1 MDETGKGK
9 RMALVMACISIAS
22 GCLVYYLFCPEVLL
36 VKKIDG
42 LINGGIHFEPPQRTM
57 PTDFVRFYGLDLIWA
72 YSFSCMIYVFACG
85 LKNVSKLQ
93 IFIPVVCGIILE
105 LLQWR
110 GISAGTGDI
119 IDVIMEMIGTVLSV
133 VIFTRRRRQ

>member
-1 MDETGKGK
+1 MDENRKGR
-9 RMALVMACISIAS
+9 RMALVMACILIAS

-36 VKKIDG
+36 VKMIDG
-42 LINGGIHFEPPQRTM
+42 LINGGIHFEPPQRAM
-57 PTDFVRFYGLDLIWA
+57 LTDLVRFYGLDLIWA
-72 YSFSCMIYVFACG
+72 YSFSCMIYVFVCD

-93 IFIPVVCGIILE
+93 IFIPIVCGIILE